1 MGNDTTEILARME
14 RDYTAWLEQ
23 GGLSHMV
30 SLDGRD
36 LADPAVFAE
45 VISELALAAHRAEYT
60 GSLAG
65 QSLMSD
71 ASARWA
77 SLVALFIN
85 AVHNDTLD
93 ALRAETSVM
102 AASLD
107 GGHAGGCG

>member
-1 MGNDTTEILARME
+1 ME
-14 RDYTAWLEQ
+14 RDYTTWLEQ
-23 GGLSHMV
+23 GGLSQMV
-30 SLDGRD
+30 SLEGRD
-36 LADPAVFAE
+36 LTDPAVFAE
-45 VISELALAAHRAEYT
+45 VIGELALEPNREEYA
-60 GSLAG
+60 GSLTG
-65 QSLMSD
+65 HSLMTD

-77 SLVALFIN
+77 SLVATFIN

>member
-1 MGNDTTEILARME
+1 ME
-14 RDYTAWLEQ
+14 RDFTAWLEQ
-23 GGLSHMV
+23 GGLSRMV
-30 SLDGRD
+30 NLDGRD
-36 LADPAVFAE
+36 LTDPAVFAE
-45 VISELALAAHRAEYT
+45 VISELALEPHRAEYT
-60 GSLAG
+60 GSAVG

-77 SLVALFIN
+77 NLVAIFIN

>member
-1 MGNDTTEILARME
+1 ME
-14 RDYTAWLEQ
+14 RDYTTWLEQ
-23 GGLSHMV
+23 GGLSRMV
-30 SLDGRD
+30 SLEGRD
-36 LADPAVFAE
+36 LTDPAVFAE
-45 VISELALAAHRAEYT
+45 VISELALEPHRAEYA

-65 QSLMSD
+65 HSLMSD

-77 SLVALFIN
+77 SLVGTFIN
-85 AVHNDTLD
+85 AVHSDTLD